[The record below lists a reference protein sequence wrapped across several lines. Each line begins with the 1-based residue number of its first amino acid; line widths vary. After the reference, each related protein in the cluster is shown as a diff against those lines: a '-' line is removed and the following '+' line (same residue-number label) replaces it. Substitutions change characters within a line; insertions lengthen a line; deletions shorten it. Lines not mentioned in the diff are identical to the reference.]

1 MQHGRRVHAMLAQLQ
16 QLCIIYSN
24 LVQTMAAVAAR
35 RDRQRASE
43 PRPQLLAP
51 SMESACV
58 HAQLYG
64 RAAALAR
71 PCSRPLAT
79 RLSFARPSPR
89 WVLQCLLGRGRGG
102 TNSQL
107 KPSCLL
113 TDGSASQALSEARQ
127 ARAPTRPQQG
137 TLSCIYAIRR
147 LRLPTKKFSR
157 ARRRQDP
164 RPTCMGVGRQGGGAA
179 R

>member
-89 WVLQCLLGRGRGG
+89 WVLQCLLGQSRGG

-107 KPSCLL
+107 KPSCLALAHEWVRHTAVHVLESLNISYMNMSLYLSRGQRSSPPPATL
-113 TDGSASQALSEARQ
+113 TKHKKTHHICCASRTADA
-127 ARAPTRPQQG
+127 
-137 TLSCIYAIRR
+137 
-147 LRLPTKKFSR
+147 
-157 ARRRQDP
+157 
-164 RPTCMGVGRQGGGAA
+164 MGF
-179 R
+179 

>member
-89 WVLQCLLGRGRGG
+89 WVLQCLLGQSRGG

-107 KPSCLL
+107 KPSCLCFSPCFL
-113 TDGSASQALSEARQ
+113 PR
-127 ARAPTRPQQG
+127 ARAPP
-137 TLSCIYAIRR
+137 
-147 LRLPTKKFSR
+147 SR
-157 ARRRQDP
+157 ARARLGLLRVYNYT
-164 RPTCMGVGRQGGGAA
+164 RFLISAALKGRG
-179 R
+179 RTTHTLHRE

>member
-89 WVLQCLLGRGRGG
+89 WVLQCLLGQSRGG

-107 KPSCLL
+107 KPSCLRRSTETNHHLVVIPFL
-113 TDGSASQALSEARQ
+113 TRIT
-127 ARAPTRPQQG
+127 RACPLHPV
-137 TLSCIYAIRR
+137 LLVVI
-147 LRLPTKKFSR
+147 SR
-157 ARRRQDP
+157 Y
-164 RPTCMGVGRQGGGAA
+164 
-179 R
+179 

>member
-89 WVLQCLLGRGRGG
+89 WVLQCLLGQSRGG

-107 KPSCLL
+107 KPSCL
-113 TDGSASQALSEARQ
+113 DPGAQSRVASQRSDLCDGAELQ
-127 ARAPTRPQQG
+127 PTSFHCR
-137 TLSCIYAIRR
+137 SAK
-147 LRLPTKKFSR
+147 LP
-157 ARRRQDP
+157 A
-164 RPTCMGVGRQGGGAA
+164 
-179 R
+179 